1 MLFKVDNREE
11 VKNKITQFIQSCCPG
26 AIPLLL
32 VVKGSQAYGTNVE
45 TSDIDYG
52 GVYAQRIEDII
63 GNNYIPHIVKEA
75 PNTDGKNNQD
85 KSDKEDKA
93 YFELQKFLN
102 MLTSNNPTVM
112 ELLYTPEDCVIYKH
126 PVMNM
131 ILSKRDSFITKRCGD
146 SFSGFAKA
154 QMMKAVNMNRMQMME
169 MKEIKRLTPMDFCYI
184 IDAERSI
191 PLKNWM
197 EQQGIENKNCGLSK
211 VSHSGELF
219 TLYVDETSNGKYGFK
234 GICGPRSTSLK
245 LSAIPKSA
253 TANGF
258 CYLLY
263 NQNEYV
269 KHCAKYK
276 KYTDWLKNRNTDRWV
291 EVKGHGQKIDG
302 KNMLHCRRLTKMAV
316 EIAEGKGVIIRRPDR
331 EELLDIRRGKVN
343 LEELVKKSE
352 ADINK
357 IKKLFSNSNL
367 PDEISE
373 KDMNKLLVQMRKSLY
388 NI

>member
-1 MLFKVDNREE
+1 MLFKVDNKEE

-75 PNTDGKNNQD
+75 PNTGGNSQD

-102 MLTSNNPTVM
+102 MLASNNPTVM

-131 ILSKRDSFITKRCGD
+131 ILSKRDSFITKKCAD

-154 QMMKAVNMNRMQMME
+154 QMMKAINMNRMQMME

-191 PLKNWM
+191 PLKKWM
-197 EQQGIENKNCGLSK
+197 EEQGIENKNCGLSK

-219 TLYVDETSNGKYGFK
+219 TLYVDETANGKYGFK

-258 CYLLY
+258 YYLLY

-331 EELLDIRRGKVN
+331 EELLDIRRGRVN

-352 ADINK
+352 VDINK
-357 IKKLFSNSNL
+357 IKKLFSSSNL

-373 KDMNKLLVQMRKSLY
+373 KDMNKILIQMRKSLY